1 MALPTDKFLILT
13 NLGAEKLT
21 RWAFVVGCMAV
32 VLWIR
37 TMPLSIPA
45 ADDLAERIVARKV
58 REQIAPQVMRQVPGE
73 KWQDYVEDAARE
85 WIKRH
90 QAEYDA
96 ARASVA
102 AQVKSDFSFKA
113 ENGRRYAHLG
123 DYDSY
128 VWLRNARNYLRRGTT
143 CDAIVDGECRDTY
156 GNAPVGYRM
165 MYNRSLH
172 TAAIVAVHRAIT
184 FFDPNYPLSAS
195 SFLVPVF
202 LGTLGVLP
210 AFFIGRRVGGNL
222 GGVFAALIISLYP
235 AFLLR
240 SIGSDNDVWNVVL
253 PLFAAWAMVAALD
266 ARKIFPA
273 AISAVLAGGLTGMH
287 AAVWRGW
294 LFTYGVLLCAALGHW
309 LLCAVREAA
318 ARGTT
323 RRLWRADEIRKVAC
337 VVLAYYVS
345 VGVFTWLAGE
355 SAFSVP
361 FRMLAS
367 VVGLA
372 GQKSGGAESLWPQAL
387 GTVSEL
393 SRPKPGDIVQFMGG
407 GFFFFGGWLG
417 LIALVLPKGDWRPR
431 HFALVIWTAALY
443 VASYYFFAWR
453 DVPRSV
459 LVFLFALPLAAEL
472 LARSLKKNASQDVT
486 PKDVSPKNMSH
497 GSVTLVIVWFFVALY
512 MVSGGI
518 RFLILFGVP
527 FGFAF
532 GAVAGRGREWLE
544 KLLQRAPLLH
554 FARPGAAS
562 LAIALAVLVYPV
574 WRGYATVKSYYPAMN
589 RAWWDSLIKIRNES
603 RPDAIVNAWWDYGYW
618 IKYAAERRVSSDGGS
633 LQTHVPYWLAQ
644 ALVAP
649 TETESRGILRMLN
662 CGSDATPSPE
672 GAQGAFGR
680 LKAMGADDVTANSIL
695 MEVVK
700 LDKTRAGQYLAQRGF
715 TAPEQNNL
723 LAATH
728 CAPPESFL
736 VVSKEMILKGEW
748 WMGLGSWDVTRA
760 YVITRTRRLPEGQA
774 VADWTR
780 RFGYSAD
787 EALALYRRVAAM
799 KSAAEAEAFIAPVQ
813 RLIPTE
819 WIPCRNVGGGPEMS
833 CRITLTHAGETSY
846 MYFVY
851 HPAAPKGG
859 RLRNGPRKGPPAVVI
874 VAGAERLEEI
884 ADPSPAFADV
894 GVLIDPA
901 RERILVG
908 TPLLIRSTLLR
919 LLYLDPRYLKRY
931 ALFDRRSTA
940 AGEEVATWKID
951 WESD

>member
-1 MALPTDKFLILT
+1 MALPTDKFPILA

-21 RWAFVVGCMAV
+21 SWALVVGCMAV

-45 ADDLAERIVARKV
+45 ADDLAESIVARKV

-73 KWQDYVEDAARE
+73 KWKDYVEDTARE

-90 QAEYDA
+90 RAEYDA

-102 AQVKSDFSFKA
+102 AQVKSDFSFEAK
-113 ENGRRYAHLG
+113 NGRRYAHLG

-128 VWLRNARNYLRRGTT
+128 VWLRNARNYLLRGTT
-143 CDAIVDGECRDTY
+143 CDAIVNGECRDTY

-165 MYNRSLH
+165 IYNRSLH

-210 AFFIGRRVGGNL
+210 AFFIGRRVSGNL
-222 GGVFAALIISLYP
+222 GGVFAALIISLFP

-266 ARKIFPA
+266 ARKIFSA
-273 AISAVLAGGLTGMH
+273 AISAVLAGALTGMH

-294 LFTYGVLLCAALGHW
+294 LFTYGVLLCAALAHW
-309 LLCAVREAA
+309 LLCAIREAVR
-318 ARGTT
+318 RGW
-323 RRLWRADEIRKVAC
+323 RQMWRADQVRLLTC

-345 VGVFTWLAGE
+345 VGLFTWLAGE

-367 VVGLA
+367 AVGLA
-372 GQKSGGAESLWPQAL
+372 GQKSGGGGGSLWPQAL

-407 GFFFFGGWLG
+407 AIFFFGAWLG

-431 HFALVIWTAALY
+431 HFALLIWTAALY
-443 VASYYFFAWR
+443 VACYYFFAWSA
-453 DVPRSV
+453 VPRSV
-459 LVFLFALPLAAEL
+459 LVFLFALPLVAEL
-472 LARSLKKNASQDVT
+472 LARSIEKSAGQDVT
-486 PKDVSPKNMSH
+486 PKGVLH
-497 GSVTLVIVWFFVALY
+497 GSVLLVVVWFFVALY

-532 GAVAGRGREWLE
+532 GAAAGRMREWLG

-554 FARPGAAS
+554 FAGAGGVG
-562 LAIALAVLVYPV
+562 LVMVLAVLVYPV
-574 WRGYATVKSYYPAMN
+574 WRGYATARGYYPAMN
-589 RAWWDSLIKIRNES
+589 SAWWDSLVKIRNES

-672 GAQGAFGR
+672 GAYGAFGR

-700 LDKTRAGQYLAQRGF
+700 LDKTRAGQYIAQRGF

-728 CAPPESFL
+728 CTPPESFL

-760 YVITRTRRLPEGQA
+760 YVVTRTRRLPEGQA

-780 RFGYSAD
+780 RFGYSAE
-787 EALALYRRVAAM
+787 EALALYRRVAAI
-799 KSAAEAEAFIAPVQ
+799 KSAAEAEAFIAPAQ

-833 CRITLTHAGETSY
+833 CRIILTHAGETSY
-846 MYFVY
+846 LYFLY

-859 RLRNGPRKGPPAVVI
+859 RLRSGRREGPPAVVI
-874 VAGAERLEEI
+874 VAGAEGLEEI

-894 GVLIDPA
+894 GVLLDPA
-901 RERILVG
+901 GERILVG

-919 LLYLDPRYLKRY
+919 LIYLDPRYMKHY
-931 ALFDRRSTA
+931 ALFDRRITA

-951 WESD
+951 WKDE